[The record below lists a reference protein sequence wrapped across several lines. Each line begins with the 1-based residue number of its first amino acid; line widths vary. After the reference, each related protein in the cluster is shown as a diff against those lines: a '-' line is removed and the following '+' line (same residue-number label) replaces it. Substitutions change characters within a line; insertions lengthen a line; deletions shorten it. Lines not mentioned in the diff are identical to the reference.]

1 MMWLLVVILFKEEDF
16 NSQIVD
22 TEDRLVLNLKTVWVL
37 YRSMVL
43 LDVDQ
48 LRLQMRGKI
57 VEVVKHT
64 LE

>member
-48 LRLQMRGKI
+48 LQLQMRGKI